1 MCRGE
6 GRQLH
11 SYILPARAR
20 AQRAERE
27 QKWKEGVHA
36 HKRTER
42 AYRVPVLQGDKGD
55 KLPCR
60 VLVRL
65 SVVGRWPCL
74 KPTRPHHV
82 VSVTLEKE

>member
-20 AQRAERE
+20 AQRAEHE

-42 AYRVPVLQGDKGD
+42 TYRVPVLHCDKGD
-55 KLPCR
+55 KLPFR

-65 SVVGRWPCL
+65 GREAVAVSETFIY
-74 KPTRPHHV
+74 KRRQRHHG
-82 VSVTLEKE
+82 